1 MKLLPIF
8 FVKREYLEAIERG
21 EKKAEI
27 RIGKRWARI
36 ARAIENGKIKP
47 IAIFVSGSRRI
58 VMHIKR
64 VEVYPT
70 IKSALRSKR
79 WKKLGLKAMSF
90 KSAVNEIRKLYGKTK
105 RKPVVIFW
113 LK

>member
-1 MKLLPIF
+1 M
-8 FVKREYLEAIERG
+8 EYLEAIERG

-36 ARAIENGKIKP
+36 ARAIEDGKIKP
-47 IAIFVSGSRRI
+47 IAIFVSGSKRI
-58 VMHIKR
+58 VMHIRR
-64 VEVYPT
+64 VEIYPT
-70 IKSALRSKR
+70 IKSALRNKR
-79 WKKLGLKAMSF
+79 WKKLGLKATSF

-105 RKPVVIFW
+105 RRPVVIFW